1 MNKTTLQCIMDAVS
15 QAPDISQ
22 EHKLKI
28 LKVCNQKETVQD
40 PPGFIT
46 TKMVSRLLGVTTRT
60 VRNYVTRG
68 TLTPKYISKRKMFF
82 RIEEIKQLIYDGADA
97 GRYIDELTP
106 EADAALPEDI
116 DIEEHPAMQSYK
128 QEGVNNKN
136 MPVSTG
142 MTAEEYQSD
151 LARKR
156 GLTSPE

>member
-1 MNKTTLQCIMDAVS
+1 MNKSTLQRVMEAV
-15 QAPDISQ
+15 ARANDISHS
-22 EHKLKI
+22 HKLKI
-28 LKVCNQKETVQD
+28 LKVCQLKEKILH
-40 PPGFIT
+40 PPGLVTAKI
-46 TKMVSRLLGVTTRT
+46 VADILGVSLRT

-106 EADAALPEDI
+106 EVDTALPEAT

-128 QEGVNNKN
+128 QEGANNRN

-142 MTAEEYQSD
+142 MTAEKYQSD